1 VTGPWLAEHL
11 SLPQARHPDVLSHRE
26 TQ

>member
-11 SLPQARHPDVLSHRE
+11 SLPQACHPDVLSHRE
-26 TQ
+26 SR